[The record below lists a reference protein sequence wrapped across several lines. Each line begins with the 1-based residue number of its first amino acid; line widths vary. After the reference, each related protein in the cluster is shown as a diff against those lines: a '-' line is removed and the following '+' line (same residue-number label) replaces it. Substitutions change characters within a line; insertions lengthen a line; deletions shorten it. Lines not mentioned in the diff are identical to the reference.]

1 LFGAKGRFSI
11 MATRKLWLAAVALFL
26 AASGCGGPRLV
37 KVTGKL
43 TFKGQPVP
51 NTRVFFTPDEEGQ
64 RGSSGVTDDEGRFT
78 LKNSRTTDGALRGQ
92 HTVYLRYEPTA
103 EEELG
108 TSPAKVSRDVK
119 EILGKYA
126 RGKSSDLHYD
136 ITSDGQFV
144 EIDLK

>member
-1 LFGAKGRFSI
+1 
-11 MATRKLWLAAVALFL
+11 MTTRKVCLAAVALFL

-43 TFKGQPVP
+43 TYKGQPVP
-51 NTRVFFTPDEEGQ
+51 STRVLFKPDQEGE
-64 RGSSGVTDDEGRFT
+64 RGSSGVTDHGGRFT

-92 HTVYLRYEPTA
+92 HTVFFRYEPSA
-103 EEELG
+103 DEELG
-108 TSPAKVSRDVK
+108 RSPPKVSREVK
-119 EILGKYA
+119 EVLGKYA
-126 RGKSSDLHYD
+126 VGRSSDLHYD